1 MLCPGHSQAGSCQEA
16 SHFDTPH
23 GREVLGLSFPTPTP
37 TPPPDRLTSLAIT
50 YTWRRQRSPQDSR
63 STDTARWWES
73 VVLRVHTLQSLVE
86 GHPGARLCS
95 RVKATVNPPTPP
107 PLQELSLAGGR
118 QGARAGGAFFLCS
131 NCTKCPKTYTD
142 VHRWSIWAG
151 SGEASQVRSGED
163 MGVPGRGSMSKALI
177 LEQKAGS
184 RKARRWL
191 RPSSPFFWE
200 KGRDGATYIYHTA
213 ENRSQDSN
221 LPRFLLQSPSSQGLG
236 GEQPRGGL
244 CSYGALGQNLPGAMW
259 SPLLKVVA
267 TSPLNHPGLVWTMMG
282 RWALGRWRSP
292 YKCWVTSLR
301 RGGCCCHFAGEETE
315 A

>member
-1 MLCPGHSQAGSCQEA
+1 
-16 SHFDTPH
+16 
-23 GREVLGLSFPTPTP
+23 
-37 TPPPDRLTSLAIT
+37 
-50 YTWRRQRSPQDSR
+50 
-63 STDTARWWES
+63 
-73 VVLRVHTLQSLVE
+73 
-86 GHPGARLCS
+86 
-95 RVKATVNPPTPP
+95 
-107 PLQELSLAGGR
+107 
-118 QGARAGGAFFLCS
+118 
-131 NCTKCPKTYTD
+131 
-142 VHRWSIWAG
+142 
-151 SGEASQVRSGED
+151 

-292 YKCWVTSLR
+292 YECWVTSLR